1 MEKIDYK
8 KQLKHLYGPS
18 AKNVEIV
25 DVPQMNFLMVDGK
38 GDPNTAKSFT
48 DAIEALYPLAYTLKF
63 MVKKGKKGVDYGVL
77 PLEALWWTEDDGRF
91 SPDSKSAWKWTSMI
105 MQPDVVTPDRFHF
118 TITSTDT
125 PAFGIIAIGQEVWQ
139 QINGTWQ
146 AQPLPEGIP
155 YQPIPI
161 CEAML
166 PELDLSK
173 VEPQPETL
181 DGLESLHYVFPKN
194 ASPKGLAGV
203 FGENSDMAVLIKAI
217 DVDLW
222 LSSDG
227 ANLVR
232 LELSGKGLYSD
243 GRPLMVHLELD
254 VRDINDKDIKVE
266 PPPT

>member
-1 MEKIDYK
+1 MSVAIAMAAAC
-8 KQLKHLYGPS
+8 G
-18 AKNVEIV
+18 
-25 DVPQMNFLMVDGK
+25 
-38 GDPNTAKSFT
+38 GDDSNGTSPTPAENTAVSPTPGASTAAPCQALTEAKSFR
-48 DAIEALYPLAYTLKF
+48 YVSKVTLESPQTTETPTA
-63 MVKKGKKGVDYGVL
+63 DL
-77 PLEALWWTEDDGRF
+77 PLPSPTRTRALGGYFRYDYDIEGTF
-91 SPDSKSAWKWTSMI
+91 AS
-105 MQPDVVTPDRFHF
+105 PDRFRF
-118 TITSTDT
+118 DIATTDA
-125 PAFGIIAIGQEVWQ
+125 PRYGIIAIGQEVWQ

-146 AQPLPEGIP
+146 AQPLPAGIP